1 MVAWIRIPRKGGG
14 SSEIQ
19 RIKQQWSAWV
29 SSSHCLACRFDSGH
43 PKRRPYQCR
52 WQNPVPK
59 EVPTLI
65 DFPGTIA
72 DMFFHDI
79 SFAFG
84 RTEQVSYLLIIS
96 FLITL
101 WCPHFEVLHIG
112 HWLQPSV
119 WGYPYI
125 PAWSQ
130 SQILSYAYF
139 ANWDVLRM
147 TTRTI
152 VMSDIDSQICLGSLS
167 LFKANRVI
175 Q

>member
-1 MVAWIRIPRKGGG
+1 MAAWIPRKGGG
-14 SSEIQ
+14 NSEIQ

-29 SSSHCLACRFDSGH
+29 SSSHRLACRFDSGR

-52 WQNPVPK
+52 WQKSRPK
-59 EVPTLI
+59 GSANF
-65 DFPGTIA
+65 DRFPWYHCRYVFPWHIFCLWEDWT
-72 DMFFHDI
+72 
-79 SFAFG
+79 SK
-84 RTEQVSYLLIIS
+84 LLINN
-96 FLITL
+96 FLLITL
-101 WCPHFEVLHIG
+101 WCPHSEVLHIG

>member
-1 MVAWIRIPRKGGG
+1 MTALSQTSAWVPRKGCG

-19 RIKQQWSAWV
+19 RITQQGSAWV
-29 SSSHCLACRFDSGH
+29 SFSHRLACRLDSGR

-52 WQNPVPK
+52 RQNPVPK

-84 RTEQVSYLLIIS
+84 RTEQVSYLIIS
-96 FLITL
+96 FESHYGVHTL
-101 WCPHFEVLHIG
+101 KSYTLVIDSSHRFGVTH
-112 HWLQPSV
+112 
-119 WGYPYI
+119 I

-130 SQILSYAYF
+130 SQILPYAYF
-139 ANWDVLRM
+139 ATEMYWE
-147 TTRTI
+147 
-152 VMSDIDSQICLGSLS
+152 GPPGP
-167 LFKANRVI
+167 
-175 Q
+175 